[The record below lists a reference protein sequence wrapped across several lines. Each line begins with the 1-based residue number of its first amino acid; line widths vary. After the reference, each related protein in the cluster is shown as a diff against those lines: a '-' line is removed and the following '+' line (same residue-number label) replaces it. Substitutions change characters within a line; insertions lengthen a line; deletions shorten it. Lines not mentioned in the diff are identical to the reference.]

1 MLLPSKPH
9 FFKPLLP
16 GFEHEFLIPVSFFK
30 YLKGQECKNAV
41 LSSCPGK
48 LWPIKINGRRF
59 EDGWK
64 EFTRHHDLHVG
75 DFLVFRHEG
84 DMLFHV
90 KVFDSSTCARDY
102 PFFSIKEEKIEIH
115 EEEPAQKSSPNWS
128 VISTY
133 ALNMYGFIFI
143 CTHWLDSLICIFKQ
157 HMSTDFARLHGLI
170 NRRCKMI
177 VMDEEGRSWPTMLWY
192 KKSDGQVFIGCG
204 WTSCRIVNDLKQG
217 DRLRFELI
225 KNGKR
230 PLLKMN
236 KNLSFFDQSCCE
248 GLQANTEAKRDRN
261 YDGEQAGSSSTRRH
275 SVNATSKASYSRD
288 SQLAN
293 QVQLQKIPKNE
304 VATESGSSKPQK
316 KKRPTT
322 SSKAKACPSGLQHP
336 FFLYIPMKFARLHCL
351 DNRCCKMILIDQ
363 EGRSWPAKLWC
374 RKTDGQAYIS
384 YGWRAFSVANDLK
397 QGDSFIFELI
407 GNGKRPVLKIHRL
420 ETNPKTEEEQTYNV
434 AQAGSSSTRLPQV
447 AITVRASYIK
457 FSQLRIPINFARRH
471 NLARECSNATLMDE
485 RGRSWLVSLK
495 VKYKDI
501 YIGYK
506 WSAFAAENCVREGDV
521 YMLELIKGGE
531 KPVLRIY
538 ANAASA
544 FRSFFPLVHGTTYK
558 ID

>member
-115 EEEPAQKSSPNWS
+115 EEEPAQKSSPKKSKNQKQYAKASSS
-128 VISTY
+128 VLERPYFEIKLTSY
-133 ALNMYGFIFI
+133 SAKKSRL
-143 CTHWLDSLICIFKQ
+143 

-236 KNLSFFDQSCCE
+236 R
-248 GLQANTEAKRDRN
+248 LQANTEAKRDRN

-288 SQLAN
+288 SQL
-293 QVQLQKIPKNE
+293 KIPKNE

-336 FFLYIPMKFARLHCL
+336 FFLVNMKFCRTNLYRMYIPMKFARLHCL

-538 ANAASA
+538 G
-544 FRSFFPLVHGTTYK
+544 LKEGT
-558 ID
+558 